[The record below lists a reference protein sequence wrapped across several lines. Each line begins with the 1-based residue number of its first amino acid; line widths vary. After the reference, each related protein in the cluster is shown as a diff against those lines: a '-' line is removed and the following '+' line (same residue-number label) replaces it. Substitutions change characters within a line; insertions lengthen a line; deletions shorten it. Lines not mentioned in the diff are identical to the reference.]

1 MDVILYGLITV
12 LLALAV
18 FQAFRLHKHYTKT
31 LYPALFA
38 NYLEYFWRYQFR
50 QNLSVSSWLKQELG
64 FHRLLYNSVLD
75 QNGHVAQTYVTLLCT
90 RGAFVIR
97 DVRSEGQISGKPNDK
112 HWIVSRPQTETTKN
126 FRIPNP
132 ADGLRQHCQYQRQAL
147 GGVDCAGLCAFPDAV
162 DLTHARSEFALLH
175 YKDVVSWIKDQPEQM
190 SEPQI
195 LTAFENVSKK

>member
-90 RGAFVIR
+90 RGTW
-97 DVRSEGQISGKPNDK
+97 GK
-112 HWIVSRPQTETTKN
+112 
-126 FRIPNP
+126 
-132 ADGLRQHCQYQRQAL
+132 G
-147 GGVDCAGLCAFPDAV
+147 
-162 DLTHARSEFALLH
+162 
-175 YKDVVSWIKDQPEQM
+175 
-190 SEPQI
+190 
-195 LTAFENVSKK
+195 

>member
-1 MDVILYGLITV
+1 M
-12 LLALAV
+12 
-18 FQAFRLHKHYTKT
+18 
-31 LYPALFA
+31 
-38 NYLEYFWRYQFR
+38 
-50 QNLSVSSWLKQELG
+50 
-64 FHRLLYNSVLD
+64 LD

-147 GGVDCAGLCAFPDAV
+147 GGVDCAGLCAFPDAA

-175 YKDVVSWIKDQPEQM
+175 YKDV
-190 SEPQI
+190 
-195 LTAFENVSKK
+195 

>member
-112 HWIVSRPQTETTKN
+112 HWIVSRRRKRQKTSGFPILPTDCVNIANISVRHWAAWTAPASVPFPTP
-126 FRIPNP
+126 RI
-132 ADGLRQHCQYQRQAL
+132 
-147 GGVDCAGLCAFPDAV
+147 
-162 DLTHARSEFALLH
+162 
-175 YKDVVSWIKDQPEQM
+175 
-190 SEPQI
+190 
-195 LTAFENVSKK
+195 

>member
-97 DVRSEGQISGKPNDK
+97 DVRSEGQ
-112 HWIVSRPQTETTKN
+112 T
-126 FRIPNP
+126 P
-132 ADGLRQHCQYQRQAL
+132 ADGNDKKLPDSQSCRRTASTLPISASGIGRRGLRRPLCLSRRRGSDACPKRVCTAALQRRRQL
-147 GGVDCAGLCAFPDAV
+147 DQRPAG
-162 DLTHARSEFALLH
+162 TNE
-175 YKDVVSWIKDQPEQM
+175 
-190 SEPQI
+190 
-195 LTAFENVSKK
+195 